1 MNLLFIDVSEEDI
14 ATSSENC
21 PGKKVQGDYN
31 DEPDADEDVMN
42 DGDDYDKDQW

>member
-1 MNLLFIDVSEEDI
+1 MNLLLIDVSEEDV

-21 PGKKVQGDYN
+21 PGKKVQSDYY

-42 DGDDYDKDQW
+42 NDENDDKDQW